1 MRTLLVTLTALFV
14 SASAIAGPLGVDAK
28 LVWGCNE
35 EKPADPSL
43 KPLSA
48 ETVKQLGIGMFK
60 WKHYFLVTNMSATI
74 PEKGTGK
81 LVLSPKC
88 TVEVT
93 NGSDSYNAKLIG
105 EGKKLKE
112 LDQKKDKSLVLA
124 GDDKNET
131 AWFAIVTPK

>member
-1 MRTLLVTLTALFV
+1 MRIFLITLIALFAA
-14 SASAIAGPLGVDAK
+14 ASATAGPLGVDAK

-35 EKPADPSL
+35 EKTTDSSL
-43 KPLSA
+43 KLLSP
-48 ETVKQLGIGMFK
+48 ETVKQMGIGMFK

-93 NGSDSYNAKLIG
+93 NGEETYNAKLIG